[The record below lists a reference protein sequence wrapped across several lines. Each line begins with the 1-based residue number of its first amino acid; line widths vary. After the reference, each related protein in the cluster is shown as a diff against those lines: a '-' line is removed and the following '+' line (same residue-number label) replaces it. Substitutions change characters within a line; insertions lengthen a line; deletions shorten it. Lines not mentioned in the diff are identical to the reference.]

1 MTDLAQIKILD
12 EVNVH
17 ITGVDVRTRGKIIKA
32 VEFFLPSAKYSY
44 LYKVGRWNGC
54 ISFCTQGGR
63 TYINVLDRLLPILQD
78 AGYEIEIDD
87 QRAHHK
93 FEFPPI
99 DENYNADTTWPSGH
113 RFAGEPIVLRDY
125 QVDAIND
132 CLMNLQGVNVL
143 ATGSGKCQPLDA
155 KIKVPGGWCTMGQIK
170 PGDQVVVPDGTLA
183 NVTHVYD
190 PGSKDVYEITFEDGR
205 KVRSCEDHIWKIHN
219 HNWKDKF
226 RLLTLK
232 QVIELRSQG
241 KRKVAVPLATLNQDT
256 TQVEL
261 PMHPY
266 LLGVMLG
273 DGSFRHGFGISSGD
287 QFILDKFS
295 ALLDPEYVL
304 KHHDQADW
312 SIVFKDHETHMAH
325 RSAYAMQQK
334 RGTDGKIVVGQN
346 IPTYHKY
353 KAVIHTL
360 GLRGTHSH
368 TKFVPQMYLN
378 SGYTQRL
385 QIIQGLMDTD
395 GYVCAHGSCYY
406 TTVSE
411 QLAHDF
417 VYLIH
422 SVGGRA
428 KVKCDKNKTYTNNK
442 GERIPC
448 KDAYTVSVYHPTPEI
463 LVSLPRKLERIKK
476 HTNRL
481 LPLLHVIDIQKVSH
495 EPVRCIMIDHP
506 EHLYLTDGFVV
517 THNTIITGTLSK
529 IVEQYGRSVVIVPN
543 KSLVTQTEADYRN
556 LGLDVGVMYGDRKE
570 YDRTHTIC
578 TWQSLNVLDKKHKD
592 ALDADQMAVF
602 MKDQICVIVDECHS
616 VRDLSIVQKL
626 LTNNFKNIPIRW
638 GLTGTLPEEEW
649 NQLSLFCSIGPQIG
663 ELSAHELQEA
673 GVLASCNVQ
682 ILQTQET
689 AQYTQYQEEL
699 KYLTTD
705 ETRLKWLSDQ
715 ICDISKS
722 GNTLVLVDR
731 IATGEFL
738 KDEIRGSIFI
748 NGEMKN
754 HDRAEYYREMEIVD
768 NRVVIATYG
777 VAAVGISI
785 NRINHVVLVEPGKS
799 FIRVVQSIG
808 RGLRKSNTKDHVTI
822 WDIAS
827 RCKFS
832 NNHLNKRK
840 QIYQKVQ
847 YPYEVKKVTY

>member
-1 MTDLAQIKILD
+1 MDQIAHIRILD

-17 ITGVDVRTRGKIIKA
+17 ITGVDVRTRSKLIKA
-32 VEFFLPSAKYSY
+32 VEFFLPSAKYSF
-44 LYKVGRWNGC
+44 LYKSGRWNGC
-54 ISFCTQGGR
+54 IAFCTQGGR

-93 FEFPPI
+93 FEFVPI

-143 ATGSGKCQPLDA
+143 ATGSGK
-155 KIKVPGGWCTMGQIK
+155 
-170 PGDQVVVPDGTLA
+170 TL
-183 NVTHVYD
+183 
-190 PGSKDVYEITFEDGR
+190 IT
-205 KVRSCEDHIWKIHN
+205 
-219 HNWKDKF
+219 
-226 RLLTLK
+226 
-232 QVIELRSQG
+232 
-241 KRKVAVPLATLNQDT
+241 A
-256 TQVEL
+256 
-261 PMHPY
+261 
-266 LLGVMLG
+266 
-273 DGSFRHGFGISSGD
+273 
-287 QFILDKFS
+287 
-295 ALLDPEYVL
+295 
-304 KHHDQADW
+304 
-312 SIVFKDHETHMAH
+312 
-325 RSAYAMQQK
+325 
-334 RGTDGKIVVGQN
+334 
-346 IPTYHKY
+346 
-353 KAVIHTL
+353 
-360 GLRGTHSH
+360 
-368 TKFVPQMYLN
+368 
-378 SGYTQRL
+378 
-385 QIIQGLMDTD
+385 
-395 GYVCAHGSCYY
+395 
-406 TTVSE
+406 
-411 QLAHDF
+411 
-417 VYLIH
+417 
-422 SVGGRA
+422 
-428 KVKCDKNKTYTNNK
+428 
-442 GERIPC
+442 
-448 KDAYTVSVYHPTPEI
+448 
-463 LVSLPRKLERIKK
+463 
-476 HTNRL
+476 
-481 LPLLHVIDIQKVSH
+481 
-495 EPVRCIMIDHP
+495 
-506 EHLYLTDGFVV
+506 
-517 THNTIITGTLSK
+517 TLSK
-529 IVEQYGRSVVIVPN
+529 LVEPYGRSVVIVPN

-592 ALDADQMAVF
+592 ALDAEQMAVF
-602 MKDQICVIVDECHS
+602 MKDLICVIVDECHS
-616 VRDLSIVQKL
+616 VRDMSIVQKL
-626 LTNNFKNIPIRW
+626 LTNNFKNVPIRW

-663 ELSAHELQEA
+663 ELAAHELQEA

-705 ETRLKWLSDQ
+705 QSRLKWLSDQ
-715 ICDISKS
+715 ITHISTT

-738 KDEIRGSIFI
+738 RDEITGSIFI
-748 NGEMKN
+748 SGDMKN
-754 HDRAEYYREMEIVD
+754 HDRAEYYREMELVD
-768 NRVVIATYG
+768 NRVVVATYG

-827 RCKFS
+827 KCRFS

-840 QIYQKVQ
+840 QIYSKVQ